1 MMGTELISLMLM
13 PEPWKALF
21 FSFPFVFLNES
32 PLVTFSLSYPYC
44 PHESP
49 TPYLAFA
56 SNVLSLLLSGMWP
69 TSSSLILEKNFF
81 GPLLFCWWY
90 CWV

>member
-1 MMGTELISLMLM
+1 
-13 PEPWKALF
+13 
-21 FSFPFVFLNES
+21 
-32 PLVTFSLSYPYC
+32 
-44 PHESP
+44 
-49 TPYLAFA
+49 LAFA

-90 CWV
+90 CCV